1 MKLIKKA
8 FIIIS
13 AVVLIM
19 VLIPISTK
27 AAETKTEKELVK
39 NINKQ
44 LSTAEN
50 ITVKAYLGMISKNT
64 YLSTVAINTKQNI
77 LYADWYTL
85 GIDKFYIYKNKMYT
99 YNTTEKKWK
108 SGKLSMTS
116 RIWKCNYTI
125 YSESAK
131 KFLGSR
137 KFDGKSCYA
146 LQVKFGGTNIVYYV
160 NKSNN
165 KLIGIISAS
174 GNKKVYMKVDTNKT
188 VYVPSYVLEGKKINC
203 DTNVKE
209 DIKVTAV
216 YIDRKIDDIK
226 ITSYSELKKLIN
238 QIKSSK
244 EYKENKVGMSLV
256 VEKLESYD
264 KTFFKKKALYLKNYI
279 HGCPQDIFAV
289 KKYSS
294 SGRISITLASYYMRG
309 VDYLTV
315 CQRYIIFT
323 EADKNAASSIRNV
336 KVKFDRKVY
345 FVPNIG

>member
-27 AAETKTEKELVK
+27 AAERKTEKELVK
-39 NINKQ
+39 SINKQ

-50 ITVKAYLGMISKNT
+50 ITTIAYLGKISKNT

-85 GIDKFYIYKNKMYT
+85 GRDKFYIYKNKMYT
-99 YNTTEKKWK
+99 YNNTEKKWK
-108 SGKLSMTS
+108 SEKLSMAS
-116 RIWKCNYTI
+116 RRWKCDYTI

-146 LQVKFGGTNIVYYV
+146 LRVKYEGTNIVYYV

-165 KLIGIISAS
+165 RLIGIISAS
-174 GNKKVYMKVDTNKT
+174 GSKKVYMKVDTNKT
-188 VYVPSYVLEGKKINC
+188 VYVPSYVLKGKKINC

-216 YIDRKIDDIK
+216 YIHGKIDDIK
-226 ITSYSELKKLIN
+226 ITSYSELTKLIN
-238 QIKSSK
+238 QIKSSN
-244 EYKENKVGMSLV
+244 EYEENKERMSSV

-264 KTFFKKKALYLKNYI
+264 KTFFKKKALYLKNYL

-294 SGRISITLASYYMRG
+294 SGKISITLAYYYMG
-309 VDYLTV
+309 DVAYPAIG
-315 CQRYIIFT
+315 QQYIIFT

-336 KVKFDRKVY
+336 KVKFDPKVY
-345 FVPNIG
+345 FVPNIR